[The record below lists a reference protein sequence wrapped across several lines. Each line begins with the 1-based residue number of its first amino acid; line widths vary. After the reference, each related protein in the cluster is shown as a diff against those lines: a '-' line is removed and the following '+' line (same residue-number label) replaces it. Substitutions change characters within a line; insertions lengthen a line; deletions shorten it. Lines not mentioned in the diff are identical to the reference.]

1 MKIRYIL
8 LAFILLLIATFAL
21 GPRPQFKQIK
31 AEKASITTPLADL
44 EGFIADRESK
54 VKNLKPNNES
64 RFYWADSVRKTP
76 YAIVYLHGFSASPM
90 EGDPMHREI
99 AARYGCNLYVP
110 RLFSHGLTEPDALEG
125 YTPQKLLE
133 SAEEALAIGHEI
145 GDKVILMSCSTG
157 GTLSIYLS
165 AQHPELVEAQLLFSP
180 NIAIANPTAGM
191 ATGPWGRELVTSMI
205 GERRELTSEEENDP
219 TNQYWSRSYS
229 VEALIA
235 LQSLLD
241 QAMTDETWA
250 GVKQPYLLAC
260 YYKDEENQ
268 DPVVS
273 VEAMR
278 EFHQSTGT
286 AEGEKRFVELDDVSD
301 HVFLSDLKNDDL
313 TSVRNASFS
322 FMEEVLGLS
331 VSASASED

>member
-1 MKIRYIL
+1 MKIRYII
-8 LAFILLLIATFAL
+8 LAFVLLLIAAFAF
-21 GPRPQFKQIK
+21 GPRPQYKAIK
-31 AEKASITTPLADL
+31 AEKANIATPLAN
-44 EGFIADRESK
+44 IESF
-54 VKNLKPNNES
+54 VAQQESLIPNIKPNNES
-64 RFYWADSVRKTP
+64 RFHWVDSVRKTP

-99 AARYGCNLYVP
+99 ATRYGCNLYVP

-125 YTPQKLLE
+125 YTPQKMIS
-133 SAEEALAIGHEI
+133 SAEEALAIGHKI

-165 AQHPELVEAQLLFSP
+165 SKHPEMVAAQLLYSP
-180 NIAIANPTAGM
+180 NIAIAAPTASM

-205 GERRELTSEEENDP
+205 GERREITEMEKDDP
-219 TNQYWSRSYS
+219 SSQYWSRSYS

-241 QAMTDETWA
+241 QSMTEEIWA
-250 GVKQPYLLAC
+250 GNTQPYLLAC

-278 EFHQSTGT
+278 EYHQLSSTPT
-286 AEGEKRFVELDDVSD
+286 DKKRFVELADVSD
-301 HVFLSDLKNDDL
+301 HVFLSDLKNEDL

-331 VSASASED
+331 VWVSASED

>member
-1 MKIRYIL
+1 MKIRYIV
-8 LAFILLLIATFAL
+8 LAFLVLFVAVIAF
-21 GPRPQFKQIK
+21 GPRPKYDAIK
-31 AEKASITTPLADL
+31 AQKATITQPLAEL
-44 EGFIADRESK
+44 EGFIAQRESMVPNIK
-54 VKNLKPNNES
+54 TNNES
-64 RFYWADSVRKTP
+64 RFYWADSIRKTP

-99 AARYGCNLYVP
+99 ATRYGCNLYVP
-110 RLFSHGLTEPDALEG
+110 RLFGHGLTEPEAMEG
-125 YTPQKLLE
+125 LTPQKLIA

-180 NIAIANPTAGM
+180 NIAIAAPTAPL
-191 ATGPWGRELVTSMI
+191 ATGPWGREILSSMV
-205 GERRELTSEEENDP
+205 GERREITSEVENDP
-219 TNQYWSRSYS
+219 TIQYWSKSYS
-229 VEALIA
+229 IDALIA

-241 QAMTDETWA
+241 QSMTKEIWGA
-250 GVKQPYLLAC
+250 VKQPYLITC
-260 YYKDEENQ
+260 YYKDDENQ

-278 EFHQSTGT
+278 EFDQAT
-286 AEGEKRFVELDDVSD
+286 ATPADQKRFVELADVSD
-301 HVFLSDLKNDDL
+301 HVFISDLKNDDL
-313 TSVRNASFS
+313 SSVRQTSFS

-331 VSASASED
+331 ISTSSPQD